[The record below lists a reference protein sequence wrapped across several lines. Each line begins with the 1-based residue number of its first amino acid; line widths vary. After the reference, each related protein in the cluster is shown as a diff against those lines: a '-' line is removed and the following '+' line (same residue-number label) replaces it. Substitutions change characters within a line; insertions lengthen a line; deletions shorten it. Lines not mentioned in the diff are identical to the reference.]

1 MLMAFTAIISRS
13 GRGVFALCLGLCA
26 MPFAVAQAAAA
37 RVQALPVPAAAGSV
51 RAVAAATP
59 SSTVDAGFDWRAARG
74 VLFRIHSPQ
83 PGAPDSL
90 LFGTIHIGAPKDI
103 GLDPQRVTAAVVAR
117 HTLVNEVDGDTP
129 WQARYDRYRFL
140 APGQSLAMLIGG
152 TEFIELG
159 TLLPERHGSQL
170 NRFKP
175 WVAMTLLEE
184 GQDAP
189 LPSAGAAES
198 QSIDHIVEDI
208 AHAHNLKLVH
218 LETLED
224 QLAALDCTPP
234 ADYAVVLRQRLAD
247 PAELRAETERSLAFY
262 RAGDLPGWLADID
275 AMRGLDAQAQTA
287 ERHARGCLIEQRNA
301 RWIEELEPLL
311 RAGGC
316 FVAVGAIHLTGN
328 DGLLAGL
335 ARRGF
340 VVSPEKWSGESRKG
354 DKQGTG
360 NREGASDR
368 QLPFSATSQRRS
380 LLANKPPDTAGIPF
394 PVPRSPFPAFN

>member
-1 MLMAFTAIISRS
+1 MLMALTASISRS
-13 GRGVFALCLGLCA
+13 GRGIFALCLGLCA
-26 MPFAVAQAAAA
+26 LPFAAVQAAAA
-37 RVQALPVPAAAGSV
+37 RVQAVSVPAATGSA
-51 RAVAAATP
+51 RAVASPP
-59 SSTVDAGFDWRAARG
+59 SASMADTGFDWRAARG

-83 PGAPDSL
+83 AGAPDSL

-103 GLDPQRVTAAVVAR
+103 GLDPQRVQAAVVAR

-129 WQARYDRYRFL
+129 WQPRYDRYRFL
-140 APGQSLAMLIGG
+140 APEQSLAMLIGG
-152 TEFIELG
+152 TEFIELS
-159 TLLPERHGSQL
+159 TLLPEHHGSQL

-189 LPSAGAAES
+189 LPSAAAAES

-208 AHAHNLKLVH
+208 AHAHKLKLVH

-224 QLAALDCTPP
+224 QLAALDCTSP
-234 ADYAVVLRQRLAD
+234 ADYAVVLRQRLTD
-247 PAELRAETERSLAFY
+247 PAELRAETERALAFY

-275 AMRGLDAQAQTA
+275 AMHGLNAQAQTA

-316 FVAVGAIHLTGN
+316 FVAVGAIHLTGA

-340 VVSPEKWSGESRKG
+340 VVSQEKWSGE
-354 DKQGTG
+354 QGTG
-360 NREGASDR
+360 NRERAADR
-368 QLPFSATSQRRS
+368 GPVLSARSTHQLLPMNRPQAAAR
-380 LLANKPPDTAGIPF
+380 LPF
-394 PVPRSPFPAFN
+394 PVPRSPFPALN

>member
-1 MLMAFTAIISRS
+1 MLMALTASISRS
-13 GRGVFALCLGLCA
+13 GRSVFALCLGLCA
-26 MPFAVAQAAAA
+26 LPFATAQAAA
-37 RVQALPVPAAAGSV
+37 RVQALVPAAAGSV
-51 RAVAAATP
+51 RTAAPLPAP
-59 SSTVDAGFDWRAARG
+59 VVDAGFDWRSARG

-90 LFGTIHIGAPKDI
+90 LFGTIHIGAPKDL

-159 TLLPERHGSQL
+159 TLLPEHHGGQL

-189 LPSAGAAES
+189 LPSAAAAES

-208 AHAHNLKLVH
+208 AHAHQLKLVH

-275 AMRGLDAQAQTA
+275 AMHGLDAQARTA

-311 RAGGC
+311 RTGGC
-316 FVAVGAIHLTGN
+316 FVAVGAIHLTGA
-328 DGLLAGL
+328 DGLLVGL

-340 VVSPEKWSGESRKG
+340 VVSPEKWSGDR
-354 DKQGTG
+354 
-360 NREGASDR
+360 ASDR
-368 QLPFSATSQRRS
+368 TSMLSASSHRQFLSANRS
-380 LLANKPPDTAGIPF
+380 RYVPF
-394 PVPRSPFPAFN
+394 PVPRWSPSRDSLLVPSSGFPASH